1 MKTIT
6 NLYNSF
12 NSSNLS
18 NSTNLANLSN
28 PLPNDHSEI
37 SDTSAIFEPVPSD
50 EPCLAASADRVR
62 VSHATLSLKSRTRP
76 TLSY

>member
-18 NSTNLANLSN
+18 NSPNLSN
-28 PLPNDHSEI
+28 PLPNDPSEI
-37 SDTSAIFEPVPSD
+37 SDNSAIFEPVPSD